1 IEDLKSASSSGHI
14 FTYEDHN
21 VHTGLGSIIASKLVE
36 YGIKCKLKKFGV
48 TQYGVSGKNE
58 EVYKVQGLDTES
70 VANKIINILLSK

>member
-1 IEDLKSASSSGHI
+1 
-14 FTYEDHN
+14 
-21 VHTGLGSIIASKLVE
+21 IASKLVE